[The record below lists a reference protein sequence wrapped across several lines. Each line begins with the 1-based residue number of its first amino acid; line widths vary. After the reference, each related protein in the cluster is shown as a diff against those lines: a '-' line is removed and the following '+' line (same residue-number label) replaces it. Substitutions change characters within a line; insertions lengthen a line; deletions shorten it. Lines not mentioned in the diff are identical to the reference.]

1 MYPFVMGVFMLYLS
15 VISIY
20 TVQYSIK
27 LKTLDNIEH
36 DYDRLIK
43 TSHLKE
49 DRIAKNIRLPLILI
63 GFMGAGKTTLG
74 EYIASTYQLS
84 YVDLDHYIVEQE
96 QMTIPTIFKQY
107 GEQHFRRLEAHY
119 LQECIQQFEVIATGG
134 GIIEGAQSIEILH
147 KQSNIVWLDCDLNI
161 VYDRIRNDP
170 NRPNA
175 NNKSLYDLKTCI
187 QTDIQDIMK
196 SHSSK

>member
-1 MYPFVMGVFMLYLS
+1 MP
-15 VISIY
+15 
-20 TVQYSIK
+20 
-27 LKTLDNIEH
+27 
-36 DYDRLIK
+36 
-43 TSHLKE
+43 
-49 DRIAKNIRLPLILI
+49 KNIRLPLILI

-96 QMTIPTIFKQY
+96 QMTIPAIFKQY

-134 GIIEGAQSIEILH
+134 GIIEGAQSIEILN
-147 KQSNIVWLDCDLNI
+147 KQSNIVWLDCDLKI

-175 NNKSLYDLKTCI
+175 NNKSLYDLKNLYSERYSRYNEIAFIKVNSNQSLKDLHDEIFNELSC
-187 QTDIQDIMK
+187 D
-196 SHSSK
+196 

>member
-1 MYPFVMGVFMLYLS
+1 MP
-15 VISIY
+15 
-20 TVQYSIK
+20 
-27 LKTLDNIEH
+27 
-36 DYDRLIK
+36 
-43 TSHLKE
+43 
-49 DRIAKNIRLPLILI
+49 KNIRLPLILI
-63 GFMGAGKTTLG
+63 GFMGVGKTTLG

-96 QMTIPTIFKQY
+96 QMTIPTIFNQY

-134 GIIEGAQSIEILH
+134 GIIEGVQSLEILH

-161 VYDRIRNDP
+161 VYDRIRNDS

-175 NNKSLYDLKTCI
+175 NNKSLYDLKNLYSDRYSRYNEIAFIKVNSNQSLKDLHDETFNELSC
-187 QTDIQDIMK
+187 D
-196 SHSSK
+196 

>member
-1 MYPFVMGVFMLYLS
+1 MP
-15 VISIY
+15 
-20 TVQYSIK
+20 
-27 LKTLDNIEH
+27 
-36 DYDRLIK
+36 
-43 TSHLKE
+43 
-49 DRIAKNIRLPLILI
+49 KNIRLPLILI
-63 GFMGAGKTTLG
+63 GFMGVGKTTLG

-96 QMTIPTIFKQY
+96 QMTITAIFKQY

-134 GIIEGAQSIEILH
+134 GIIEGAQSIEILN
-147 KQSNIVWLDCDLNI
+147 KQSNIVWLDCDLKI

-175 NNKSLYDLKTCI
+175 NNKSLYDLKNLYSDRYSRYNEIAFIKVNSNQSLKDLHDEIFNELSC
-187 QTDIQDIMK
+187 D
-196 SHSSK
+196 

>member
-1 MYPFVMGVFMLYLS
+1 MP
-15 VISIY
+15 
-20 TVQYSIK
+20 
-27 LKTLDNIEH
+27 
-36 DYDRLIK
+36 
-43 TSHLKE
+43 
-49 DRIAKNIRLPLILI
+49 KNIRLPLILI
-63 GFMGAGKTTLG
+63 GFMGVGKTTLG

-161 VYDRIRNDP
+161 VYDRIRNDS

-175 NNKSLYDLKTCI
+175 NNKSLYDLKNLYSDRYSRYNEIAFIKVNSNQSLKDLHDEIFNELSC
-187 QTDIQDIMK
+187 D
-196 SHSSK
+196 